1 MSSLIDSINGV
12 LWNYILVFLLLG
24 AGLYFSFLSRFFQ
37 LRRLGWSCKL
47 MLHSRETSD
56 NGISSFQAFCTSLA
70 ARVGTG
76 NLAGVAVALYAGGP
90 GAIFWMW
97 MIAILGMATSLV
109 ENTLAQLYKTNNH
122 DGTFRGGPAYYIQ
135 KALGLRWLGIAF
147 SISLIIAFGFA
158 FNAFQANSIA
168 EAMHTAYGADRMT
181 VGAIIAVVAA
191 LVIMGGIRSIARFAE
206 LVVPLM
212 ALLYLAVALT
222 VVILNISQLPDI
234 LLLIFKSAFGIGT
247 AAGGVAGFAIKT
259 AMEQGI
265 KRGLFSN
272 EAGMGSAPNAAAT
285 ATPNPN
291 HPVTQG
297 AVGMVGV
304 FIDTIVICSATAAV
318 ILLAGPIVPPEPGA
332 ALEGIAITQQ
342 ALSLHIGSWGNDFIA
357 VAILLFAFTSII
369 ANYYYGESSLMFL
382 KESKLLLL
390 AYRLLVLATLM
401 VGAVRQLSEVIAVSD
416 LAMGMMALINLCAIL
431 LLSKVTLAVI
441 RDYDRQISAG
451 VTPIFDRRRFP
462 FLDRTIDQD
471 VWEEKK

>member
-12 LWNYILVFLLLG
+12 LWNYLLVFLLLG
-24 AGLYFSFLSRFFQ
+24 TGLFFSIQSRFFQ
-37 LRRLGWSCKL
+37 LRRLGWSFRL
-47 MLHSRETSD
+47 LLGSRQTSA

-97 MIAILGMATSLV
+97 LIAILGMATSLV

-135 KALGLRWLGIAF
+135 KALGLRWLGVAF
-147 SISLIIAFGFA
+147 SIALIIAFGFA

-168 EAMHTAYGADRMT
+168 EALHTAYGADRML
-181 VGAIIAVVAA
+181 VGICIAAVAG

-212 ALLYLAVALT
+212 ALLYLSVALI
-222 VVILNISQLPDI
+222 VVALNITELPAV
-234 LLLIFKSAFGIGT
+234 LLLVFKSAFGIGS
-247 AAGGVAGFAIKT
+247 AASGVAGFAIKT

-285 ATPNPN
+285 ATPNPH
-291 HPVTQG
+291 HPSTQG
-297 AVGMVGV
+297 AVGMLGV

-318 ILLAGPIVPPEPGA
+318 ILLSGPITPPAPDA

-342 ALSLHIGSWGNDFIA
+342 ALSLHVGSWGQDLIA
-357 VAILLFAFTSII
+357 AAILLFAFTSII

-382 KESKLLLL
+382 KESRLLLL
-390 AYRLLVLATLM
+390 GYRLAVLITLM

-416 LAMGMMALINLCAIL
+416 LAMGIMALINLIAIL
-431 LLSKVTLAVI
+431 LLSKFALAVI

-451 VTPIFDRRRFP
+451 QTPVFDRKQFP
-462 FLDRTIDQD
+462 FLDRTIDPD
-471 VWEEKK
+471 VWTGKP